1 MGRMAQWPSAIAT
14 LAYIT
19 MLLSPPRLPPLPLL
33 QRQHLLLLL
42 LLSPHQ
48 LPPRIAMP

>member
-19 MLLSPPRLPPLPLL
+19 MLLSPPRLPPLL

-42 LLSPHQ
+42 RLSPHQ

>member
-19 MLLSPPRLPPLPLL
+19 MLLSPPRLLPLS
-33 QRQHLLLLL
+33 QRQNLLLLL
-42 LLSPHQ
+42 RRFTSQ